1 MSVQSVLTGLPY
13 GGQTRNPFNYVKV
26 EQIGRDIATNWLTAG
41 EITQQLNLFD
51 DESQDDFIL
60 SLDLATRMY
69 IEDYLGMSIFPV
81 TYRVWYGAE
90 SLTATPVSLD
100 LPEVSQ
106 NFAANLPPLTVNSV
120 GYYNSLFPPVFVPVN
135 PSQYYYDNSG
145 NKIIITSLPTDIN
158 TQMTAPIVVQ
168 YTTVANPLAQYPV
181 IKQAG
186 LLILTHLY
194 NNRSDT
200 TETKLKTIPYG
211 AQTLLRPYK
220 PLVM

>member
-1 MSVQSVLTGLPY
+1 MAADSVLTGMPF
-13 GGQTRNPFNYVKV
+13 GGQSRNPFNYVKV
-26 EQIGRDIATNWLTAG
+26 EQIGRDVTTNWLTAN
-41 EITQQLNLFD
+41 EITDHLNLFD
-51 DESQDDFIL
+51 DQSQDAYVL

-69 IEDYLGMSIFPV
+69 IEDFLGMSIFPV

-106 NFAANLPPLTVNSV
+106 NQNQLNAPLTIGVV
-120 GYYNSLFPPVFVPVN
+120 GYYNDNFPPVFTTVDS
-135 PSQYYYDNSG
+135 SQYFYDNSG
-145 NKIIITSLPTDIN
+145 NKIVISSLPTEIN
-158 TQMTAPIVVQ
+158 TQMTAPIVVE
-168 YTTVANPLAQYPV
+168 YTTVANPLAAYPV

-194 NNRSDT
+194 NNRSDA

-211 AQTLLRPYK
+211 AQVLLRPYK
-220 PLVM
+220 PLIM

>member
-26 EQIGRDIATNWLTAG
+26 EQIGRDVTTNWLTTD
-41 EITQQLNLFD
+41 EVTNQLNLFD
-51 DESQDDFIL
+51 DQSQD
-60 SLDLATRMY
+60 SYVMGLDLATRMY
-69 IEDYLGMSIFPV
+69 IEDYLGLSIFPV

-106 NFAANLPPLTVNSV
+106 NVQPNLAPLTIGSV
-120 GYYNSLFPPVFVPVN
+120 GYYNSLFPPVFVPVD
-135 PSQYYYDNSG
+135 PSQYFYDNSG

-168 YTTVANPLAQYPV
+168 YTTVGSPLAAYPV

>member
-26 EQIGRDIATNWLTAG
+26 EQIGRDVTTNWLTPD
-41 EITQQLNLFD
+41 EVTNQLNLFD
-51 DESQDDFIL
+51 DQSQD
-60 SLDLATRMY
+60 SYVMGLDLATRMY
-69 IEDYLGMSIFPV
+69 IEDYLGLSIFPV

-106 NFAANLPPLTVNSV
+106 NISSNLAPLTIGSV
-120 GYYNSLFPPVFVPVN
+120 GYYNSLFPPVFVPVD

-168 YTTVANPLAQYPV
+168 YTTVASPLAAYPV

>member
-26 EQIGRDIATNWLTAG
+26 EQISRDIATNWLTAG

-69 IEDYLGMSIFPV
+69 IEDFLGMSIFPV

-106 NFAANLPPLTVNSV
+106 NFSPNSAPLTINSL
-120 GYYNSLFPPVFVPVN
+120 GYYNSLFPPVFVSVSA
-135 PSQYYYDNSG
+135 SQYYYDNSG

>member
-26 EQIGRDIATNWLTAG
+26 EQIGRDVTTNWLTTD
-41 EITQQLNLFD
+41 EVTNQLNLFD
-51 DESQDDFIL
+51 DQSQD
-60 SLDLATRMY
+60 SYVMTLDLATRMY
-69 IEDYLGMSIFPV
+69 IEDYLGLSIFPV

-100 LPEVSQ
+100 LPETSQ
-106 NFAANLPPLTVNSV
+106 NFAPNIAPLTIASV
-120 GYYNSLFPPVFVPVN
+120 GYYNSLFPPQFVTVD

-145 NKIIITSLPTDIN
+145 NKVIISSLPTDIN

-168 YTTVANPLAQYPV
+168 YTTVANPIAAYPV

-194 NNRSDT
+194 NNRSET

>member
-26 EQIGRDIATNWLTAG
+26 EQIGRDVTTNWLTPD
-41 EITQQLNLFD
+41 EVTNQLNLFD
-51 DESQDDFIL
+51 DQSQD
-60 SLDLATRMY
+60 SYVMGLDLATRMY
-69 IEDYLGMSIFPV
+69 IEDYLGLSIFPV

-106 NFAANLPPLTVNSV
+106 NLQPNLAPLTIGSV
-120 GYYNSLFPPVFVPVN
+120 GYYNSLFPPVFVPVD

-168 YTTVANPLAQYPV
+168 YTTVASPLAAYPV

-194 NNRSDT
+194 NNRSDA

>member
-13 GGQTRNPFNYVKV
+13 GGQARNPFNYVKV
-26 EQIGRDIATNWLTAG
+26 EQIGRDVTTNWLTPD
-41 EITQQLNLFD
+41 EVTNQLNLFD
-51 DESQDDFIL
+51 DQSQD
-60 SLDLATRMY
+60 SYVMGLDLATRMY
-69 IEDYLGMSIFPV
+69 IEDFLGLSIFPV

-106 NFAANLPPLTVNSV
+106 NIAPNLAPITNVSV
-120 GYYNSLFPPVFVPVN
+120 GYYNSLFPPVFVPVD

-145 NKIIITSLPTDIN
+145 NKIVITSLPTDIN

-168 YTTVANPLAQYPV
+168 YTTVASPLAAYPV

-200 TETKLKTIPYG
+200 TETKLKNIPYG

>member
-26 EQIGRDIATNWLTAG
+26 EQIGRDVTTNWLTPD
-41 EITQQLNLFD
+41 EVTNQLNLFD
-51 DESQDDFIL
+51 DQSQDSFVMG
-60 SLDLATRMY
+60 LDLATRMY
-69 IEDYLGMSIFPV
+69 IEDYLGLSIFPV

-106 NFAANLPPLTVNSV
+106 NLAPNLAPITNVSV
-120 GYYNSLFPPVFVPVN
+120 GYYNSLFPPVFVPVD

-158 TQMTAPIVVQ
+158 TQMTAPIVAQ
-168 YTTVANPLAQYPV
+168 YTTVASPLAAYPV

>member
-1 MSVQSVLTGLPY
+1 MSVDTILTGMPY
-13 GGQTRNPFNYVKV
+13 GGQSRNPFNYVKV
-26 EQIGRDIATNWLTAG
+26 EQIGRDVTTNWLTAD
-41 EITQQLNLFD
+41 EITNHLNLFD
-51 DESQDDFIL
+51 DQSQDGYVL
-60 SLDLATRMY
+60 TLDLATRMY
-69 IEDYLGMSIFPV
+69 IEDFLGMSIFPV

-106 NFAANLPPLTVNSV
+106 NISSNLSPITNVSV
-120 GYYNSLFPPVFVPVN
+120 GYYNSLFPPVLVSVDS
-135 PSQYYYDNSG
+135 SQFYYDNSG
-145 NKIIITSLPTDIN
+145 NKIVITSLPTDIN
-158 TQMTAPIVVQ
+158 TQMTAPIVVE
-168 YTTVANPLAQYPV
+168 YTTVASPLAAYPV

>member
-26 EQIGRDIATNWLTAG
+26 EQIGRDVTTNWLTAD
-41 EITQQLNLFD
+41 EVTNQLNLFD
-51 DESQDDFIL
+51 DQSQD
-60 SLDLATRMY
+60 SYVMGLDLATRMY
-69 IEDYLGMSIFPV
+69 IEDYLGLSIFPV

-90 SLTATPVSLD
+90 SLTSTPVSLD
-100 LPEVSQ
+100 LPEISQ
-106 NFAANLPPLTVNSV
+106 NISSNLSPITNVSV
-120 GYYNSLFPPVFVPVN
+120 GYYNSLFPPVLVSVN
-135 PSQYYYDNSG
+135 SSQFYYDNSG
-145 NKIIITSLPTDIN
+145 NKIVITSLPTDIN
-158 TQMTAPIVVQ
+158 TQMTAPIVVE
-168 YTTVANPLAQYPV
+168 YTTVASPLAAYPV

>member
-26 EQIGRDIATNWLTAG
+26 EQIGRDVTTNWLTAD
-41 EITQQLNLFD
+41 EITNQLNLFD
-51 DESQDDFIL
+51 DESQDAYVL

-69 IEDYLGMSIFPV
+69 IEDFLGLSIFPV

-100 LPEVSQ
+100 LPETSQ
-106 NFAANLPPLTVNSV
+106 NFATNVAPLTITSV
-120 GYYNSLFPPVFVPVN
+120 GYYNSLFPPVFVPVD

-145 NKIIITSLPTDIN
+145 NKIVISSLPTDIN
-158 TQMTAPIVVQ
+158 TQMTAPIAVQ
-168 YTTVANPLAQYPV
+168 YTTVANPLAAYPV

-194 NNRSDT
+194 NNRSET